1 MGAESHRD
9 FSRTGF
15 AGDGHTM
22 NVQVNSARFP
32 AAPMPRTKGERNA
45 RPFITFIPQDRTR
58 RCRGVHSSRAGG
70 LLRRRRHRVRPRDA
84 GAPGARDRDRH
95 GDAVRVDVSSTQSSA
110 PTSERES
117 SPAPIQ
123 APGTVIGD
131 DAANFRLGTTTPGDG
146 KPKDVQVEASARQ
159 KDTSGF
165 DEARM
170 EILDRDS
177 NGVLRFPLSDGSA
190 RVMVNF
196 EFEAATDVNCAVD
209 MEVYDAEG
217 HETLSASTRLES
229 FGDNECSITAT
240 GGFKTGDS
248 YAEFSEPG
256 EYYIVIQAQQADH
269 EPIRLAQKVLITS
282 GEISGS
288 RG

>member
-1 MGAESHRD
+1 MLD
-9 FSRTGF
+9 
-15 AGDGHTM
+15 
-22 NVQVNSARFP
+22 
-32 AAPMPRTKGERNA
+32 
-45 RPFITFIPQDRTR
+45 
-58 RCRGVHSSRAGG
+58 HSSRSFRKITLAA
-70 LLRRRRHRVRPRDA
+70 A
-84 GAPGARDRDRH
+84 GASTAFALVACSGVGGTGSGPDTQTPQVQETVTVTETPSESTSATPT
-95 GDAVRVDVSSTQSSA
+95 SSTQSSA

-131 DAANFRLGTTTPGDG
+131 DAANFRLGATTPGDG

-159 KDTSGF
+159 KDASGF